1 MMSAFTLSMSSQCFR
16 SLTAS
21 KPLAIVTRLE
31 WSRSAGGRGTAR
43 GVDIFTVRDGK
54 IAEKP
59 TYVTTG

>member
-1 MMSAFTLSMSSQCFR
+1 MPATSATE
-16 SLTAS
+16 TTVE
-21 KPLAIVTRLE
+21 PVTRLE